1 MKIPL
6 TTTKLILGDKPIEF
20 LIPYA
25 VTREALDQ
33 IREDIRNNVDKGI
46 ILNNTI
52 DLVQSTD
59 WYKTLGQ
66 IEQDIV
72 NRKNLKKLLENGV
85 KNEQLKP
92 KNMKIEIERILE
104 LIKIVLLAIIVI
116 LLSLNFYSGDTVSKY
131 EIYGEGRFRL
141 NKETGDTYQ
150 FKNNNDN
157 VEYVKIKIK
166 E

>member
-1 MKIPL
+1 
-6 TTTKLILGDKPIEF
+6 
-20 LIPYA
+20 
-25 VTREALDQ
+25 
-33 IREDIRNNVDKGI
+33 
-46 ILNNTI
+46 
-52 DLVQSTD
+52 
-59 WYKTLGQ
+59 
-66 IEQDIV
+66 
-72 NRKNLKKLLENGV
+72 
-85 KNEQLKP
+85 
-92 KNMKIEIERILE
+92 MKIEIERILE

-166 E
+166 EQQIKAKFKKKQF